1 MNKRKN
7 NQKPGANIVRISRLE
22 SIKPINISTG
32 NFDFKKQFYNPS
44 LTLFLLYVSIII
56 IETFLLLLPQSTVNP
71 EENSFIKSLFTATS
85 SFTLTGLIVEN
96 TNEFWTPIGKTIIVF
111 FIFIGG
117 IGFMTSSSFILKLF
131 GQKISLTQQ
140 ILLRESIADS
150 RSLGNLQIGNI
161 ISTLGLI
168 VSYSVFVQVIIAVL
182 LTFIFIP
189 DMNLSNAILQGI
201 AHSISSFNGAGFIFF
216 NNEGLLGGYENNSK
230 ILITIGAGLFLGSI
244 GYLVF
249 LDLIKNLKWQKF
261 SLNSKIVI
269 SSTIFLNVIGTI
281 VFFILE
287 SSSNTGVLDNLSTQD
302 SIKHSIFNTI
312 SGRTAGFSSLP
323 FNLINSSTLIWCST
337 LMFIGGASAS
347 TAGGIKVNTFMVIF
361 AFIKSTITGSSNT
374 SIFGRKIPDEQVK
387 RCITIATLGIF
398 TIILSLILIS
408 SLEKSIDTN
417 SILFEI
423 CSAFGTVGLSSGF
436 IAVASNT
443 SKIILTLLMILGRI
457 GPISMILALGN
468 INNPKL
474 FKYAEERV
482 TIG

>member
-189 DMNLSNAILQGI
+189 DMNLSNAILQGL

-287 SSSNTGVLDNLSTQD
+287 SSSNAGVLDNLSTQD
-302 SIKHSIFNTI
+302 SIKHSMFNTI

-323 FNLINSSTLIWCST
+323 FNLINSSTVIWCST

-408 SLEKSIDTN
+408 SLEKNIDTN

>member
-1 MNKRKN
+1 M
-7 NQKPGANIVRISRLE
+7 
-22 SIKPINISTG
+22 
-32 NFDFKKQFYNPS
+32 
-44 LTLFLLYVSIII
+44 SIII

-168 VSYSVFVQVIIAVL
+168 VSYSIFVQVIIAVL

-189 DMNLSNAILQGI
+189 DMNLSNAILQGL

-269 SSTIFLNVIGTI
+269 SSTIFLNIIGTI

-287 SSSNTGVLDNLSTQD
+287 SSSNAGVLDNLSTQD

-323 FNLINSSTLIWCST
+323 FNLINSSTVIWCST

-408 SLEKSIDTN
+408 SLEKNIDTN

>member
-168 VSYSVFVQVIIAVL
+168 VSYSIFVQVIIAVL

-189 DMNLSNAILQGI
+189 DMNLSNAILQGL

-249 LDLIKNLKWQKF
+249 LDLIKNLKWRKF

-269 SSTIFLNVIGTI
+269 SSTIFLNIIGTI

-287 SSSNTGVLDNLSTQD
+287 SSSNAGVLDNLSTQD

-323 FNLINSSTLIWCST
+323 FNLINSSTVIWCST

-408 SLEKSIDTN
+408 SLEKNIDTN

>member
-408 SLEKSIDTN
+408 SLEKNIDTN

>member
-287 SSSNTGVLDNLSTQD
+287 SSSNTEVLDNLPTQD

-408 SLEKSIDTN
+408 SLEKNIDTN

>member
-189 DMNLSNAILQGI
+189 DMNLSNAILQGL

-287 SSSNTGVLDNLSTQD
+287 SSSNTEVLDNLPTQD

-408 SLEKSIDTN
+408 SLEKNIDTN

>member
-189 DMNLSNAILQGI
+189 DMNLSNAILQGL

-269 SSTIFLNVIGTI
+269 SSTIFLNIIGTI
-281 VFFILE
+281 LFFILE
-287 SSSNTGVLDNLSTQD
+287 SSSNAGVLDNLSTQD

-323 FNLINSSTLIWCST
+323 FNLINSSTVIWCST

-408 SLEKSIDTN
+408 SLEKNIDTN

>member
-189 DMNLSNAILQGI
+189 DMNLSNAILQGL

-249 LDLIKNLKWQKF
+249 LDLIKNLKWRKF

-269 SSTIFLNVIGTI
+269 SSTIFLNIIGTI

-287 SSSNTGVLDNLSTQD
+287 SSSNAGVLDNLSTQD

-323 FNLINSSTLIWCST
+323 FNLINSSTVIWCST

-408 SLEKSIDTN
+408 SLEKNIDTN

>member
-168 VSYSVFVQVIIAVL
+168 VSYSIFVQVIIAVL

-189 DMNLSNAILQGI
+189 DMNLSNAILQGL

-287 SSSNTGVLDNLSTQD
+287 SSSNAGVLDNLSTQD

-323 FNLINSSTLIWCST
+323 FNLINSSTVIWCST

-408 SLEKSIDTN
+408 SLEKNIDTN

>member
-1 MNKRKN
+1 
-7 NQKPGANIVRISRLE
+7 
-22 SIKPINISTG
+22 
-32 NFDFKKQFYNPS
+32 
-44 LTLFLLYVSIII
+44 
-56 IETFLLLLPQSTVNP
+56 
-71 EENSFIKSLFTATS
+71 
-85 SFTLTGLIVEN
+85 
-96 TNEFWTPIGKTIIVF
+96 
-111 FIFIGG
+111 
-117 IGFMTSSSFILKLF
+117 MTSSSFILKLF

-189 DMNLSNAILQGI
+189 DMNLSNAILQGL

-216 NNEGLLGGYENNSK
+216 NNEGLLGGYENYSK

-269 SSTIFLNVIGTI
+269 SSTIFLNIIGTI

-287 SSSNTGVLDNLSTQD
+287 SSSNAGVLDNLSTQD

-323 FNLINSSTLIWCST
+323 FNLINSSTVIWCST

-361 AFIKSTITGSSNT
+361 AFIKKIQDDFINLIEEFSN
-374 SIFGRKIPDEQVK
+374 
-387 RCITIATLGIF
+387 C
-398 TIILSLILIS
+398 
-408 SLEKSIDTN
+408 
-417 SILFEI
+417 
-423 CSAFGTVGLSSGF
+423 
-436 IAVASNT
+436 
-443 SKIILTLLMILGRI
+443 
-457 GPISMILALGN
+457 
-468 INNPKL
+468 
-474 FKYAEERV
+474 
-482 TIG
+482 

>member
-189 DMNLSNAILQGI
+189 DMNLSNAILQGL

-269 SSTIFLNVIGTI
+269 SSTIFLNIIGTI

-287 SSSNTGVLDNLSTQD
+287 SSSNAGVLDNLSTQD

-323 FNLINSSTLIWCST
+323 FNLINSSTVIWCST

-408 SLEKSIDTN
+408 SLEKNIDTN

>member
-7 NQKPGANIVRISRLE
+7 NKKPGANIVRISRLE
-22 SIKPINISTG
+22 SIKPIDISIK

-189 DMNLSNAILQGI
+189 DMNLSNAILQGL

-287 SSSNTGVLDNLSTQD
+287 SSSNAGVLDNLSTQD

-323 FNLINSSTLIWCST
+323 FNLINSSTVIWCST

-408 SLEKSIDTN
+408 SLEKNIDTN

>member
-168 VSYSVFVQVIIAVL
+168 VSYSIFVQVIIAVL

-189 DMNLSNAILQGI
+189 DMNLSNAILQGL

-269 SSTIFLNVIGTI
+269 SSTIFLNIIGTI

-287 SSSNTGVLDNLSTQD
+287 SSSNAGVLDNLSTQD

-323 FNLINSSTLIWCST
+323 FNLINSSTVIWCST

-408 SLEKSIDTN
+408 SLEKNIDTN

>member
-168 VSYSVFVQVIIAVL
+168 VSYSIFVQVIIAVL

-189 DMNLSNAILQGI
+189 DMNLSNAILQGL

-249 LDLIKNLKWQKF
+249 LDLIKNLKWRKF

-269 SSTIFLNVIGTI
+269 SSTIFLNIIGTI

-287 SSSNTGVLDNLSTQD
+287 SSSNAGVLDNLSTQS
-302 SIKHSIFNTI
+302 SIKHSILNTI

-323 FNLINSSTLIWCST
+323 FNLINSSTVIWCST

-408 SLEKSIDTN
+408 SLEKNIDTN

>member
-117 IGFMTSSSFILKLF
+117 IGFMTSSSFILRLF

-168 VSYSVFVQVIIAVL
+168 VSYSIFVQIIIAVL

-189 DMNLSNAILQGI
+189 DMNLSNAILQGL

-269 SSTIFLNVIGTI
+269 SSTIFLNIIGTI

-287 SSSNTGVLDNLSTQD
+287 SSSNAGVLDNLSTQD

-323 FNLINSSTLIWCST
+323 FNLINSSTVIWCST

-408 SLEKSIDTN
+408 SLEKNIDTN